1 MGHEVPRQAPSLFQR
16 SLESTRWSLQ
26 QTDSSLIFGSAQT
39 YVFLITAATM
49 STACESGNGTDML
62 RVKLMDGRELTI
74 EYSGQMTVRELAAE
88 VGLCTPLHH
97 QSLTLRRSWY
107 LLLSALTRILLLVLL
122 QICSAEDRPNS
133 TARLIHA
140 GVMMVGDR
148 KIGSYSIATSS
159 VIHAVLSEPE
169 PEPEPESASNPQP
182 GSYDASE
189 NQRRGASAGGR
200 GARANVQ
207 TYEGVLLMIPPGS

>member
-1 MGHEVPRQAPSLFQR
+1 MIKPPN
-16 SLESTRWSLQ
+16 
-26 QTDSSLIFGSAQT
+26 
-39 YVFLITAATM
+39 M

-74 EYSGQMTVRELAAE
+74 EYSGQMTVRQLAAE

-97 QSLTLRRSWY
+97 QSLTLGGITQRRSWQRSGTCCF
-107 LLLSALTRILLLVLL
+107 LLSALTRILLLVLL